1 MTAIINSAA
10 LNGFKIVNQIMNN
23 EYVQLATQN
32 LSVDFIMVAL
42 LVEARRLIK
51 SVY

>member
-10 LNGFKIVNQIMNN
+10 LGGFKIVNQIMNN

-42 LVEARRLIK
+42 LVEARKIIK
-51 SVY
+51 K